1 MAGNIINIKFNEDI
15 NLTGTVVL
23 SSQITGFGLPQ
34 NFQDVW
40 EWVTLRTQAFKVTKN
55 LATEIPG
62 ERTAIDFA
70 QAFQLDKNNSNQY
83 SVSRSGTTV
92 IITALTT
99 NTYGITF
106 DQLLAYKTG
115 NTPASVTVTYGTI
128 NTSTLEFTSLTFT
141 PYAVSGLRCRN
152 VQVRITTNQNVTQII
167 SPINEPLSSN
177 LFGFPYARS
186 SSGIVTVNNGLGQT
200 ISQSFKTP
208 DILIPA
214 NYTITVNGSPYGGTA
229 IVSFT
234 NQYLITQSYA
244 LIQGSTTGA
253 FQSSPVFSSLT
264 PGNYTLLIKDQYG
277 CNATKDFT
285 VTAFQSTR
293 VPEFY
298 ISKSMSI
305 RFAFRERWNYSTIYK
320 TDENT
325 LSCEVDVPMP
335 YKEIQQFQ
343 TLDSVTTQFKSN
355 YSLNKAFIVRNG
367 LADVEIP
374 VIKRSQ
380 NIGVKARMQSMVYNM
395 GMGKNGMYFITGDV
409 YDYDTNVKTGEYTL
423 NGALP
428 IWAVIGNYI
437 GFNGGWF
444 IIEDIIYN
452 EDIAA
457 DVIVFSGGYS
467 GVDMLANVKTIFNLF
482 EYEVYEF
489 DINFSEYPNQD
500 LKVRIDCTDTDFD
513 PVSLISEKINVK
525 DRQINTI
532 ALKYSNPENTD
543 VFYSTGIVNM
553 LRIPLAYKNA
563 QADQQSEILKGD
575 RNTVLLESTVY
586 EMDKV
591 EFLPV
596 TKEILRK
603 ITEALNHKNIALDG
617 TGYVLNGNVE
627 IDERLGVT
635 NLYVLRATLIK
646 TDNPFTS
653 KPSGDNLFNPLYADI
668 PGLINDG
675 NGNFIEYKS

>member
-15 NLTGTVVL
+15 DLTGTVVL

-40 EWVTLRTQAFKVTKN
+40 EWVNLRTQAFKITKN
-55 LATEIPG
+55 TVTEIPG

-70 QAFQLDKNNSNQY
+70 QAFQLDKNTSNQY
-83 SVSRSGTTV
+83 SVSRTGTTV
-92 IITALTT
+92 TITALTT
-99 NTYGITF
+99 SSYGITF
-106 DQLLAYKTG
+106 DQLLAYRVG
-115 NTPASVTVTYGTI
+115 NIPASVTVTYGNV
-128 NTSTLEFTSLTFT
+128 NTSNLEFTSLIFS
-141 PYAVSGLRCRN
+141 PAAVVNTRCSN
-152 VQVRITTNQNVTQII
+152 VQVQITTNQNVTQIT
-167 SPINEPLSSN
+167 SPINAPLSSN
-177 LFGFPYARS
+177 VFGFPYARS
-186 SSGIVTVNNGLGQT
+186 ASGIVTVNNGLGQT

-208 DILIPA
+208 DILISD
-214 NYTITVNGSPYGGTA
+214 NYNISINASPYGATA

-234 NQYLITQSYA
+234 NQYLITQTYN
-244 LIQGSTTGA
+244 LIKDGVASLDQT
-253 FQSSPVFSSLT
+253 SPVFTSLV
-264 PGNYTLLIKDQYG
+264 PGNYTLVISDQYG
-277 CNATKDFT
+277 CVVNKNFT
-285 VTAFQSTR
+285 VTAFQNNR
-293 VPEFY
+293 LPEFY
-298 ISKSMSI
+298 ISKSMSL
-305 RFAFRERWNYSTIYK
+305 RFAYREQWNYNTIYK

-335 YKEIQQFQ
+335 YKEVQQFQ

-355 YSLNKAFIVRNG
+355 YSSNRAFIVRSG
-367 LADVEIP
+367 FSDIEVP
-374 VIKRSQ
+374 VIKKTQ
-380 NIGVKARMQSMVYNM
+380 NIGVKARMQPIVYNM
-395 GMGKNGMYFITGDV
+395 GMGKNGMYFISGDV

-423 NGALP
+423 NGSLP

-437 GFNGGWF
+437 GFDGGWF

-452 EDIAA
+452 EDISA
-457 DVIVFSGGYS
+457 DVIVFSGGYT
-467 GVDMLANVKTIFNLF
+467 GVDTTSNVKIIFNLF

-489 DINFSEYPNQD
+489 DIDFSDYPNQD
-500 LKVRIDCTDTDFD
+500 LKVRIDSTDTDFANI
-513 PVSLISEKINVK
+513 SLITEKINIK
-525 DRQINTI
+525 DRQDNTI
-532 ALKYSNPENTD
+532 TINYNNPENTD
-543 VFYSTGIVNM
+543 VFYSTGIVNII
-553 LRIPLAYKNA
+553 RVPLSYKNA

-575 RNTVLLESTVY
+575 RNTILLDSSVY

-596 TKEILRK
+596 TKEIARK
-603 ITEALNHKNIALDG
+603 LTEALNHKNISLDG

-653 KPSGDNLFNPLYADI
+653 KGSGDDLFNPLFADI